1 MPSAIIA
8 AQITPRSRTIVH
20 HIKSFIKYIIV
31 GGSAALINW
40 AVFYVCLNLSMH
52 YLAACVVSFV
62 LATLWNFL
70 LARHFIFH
78 TRTHSLLKESML
90 VYIASLCALLIDMMV
105 VWGCVEWLDMQPML
119 GKIIATGVAFVFN
132 FLARYLLI
140 YKSHTQIKPNA

>member
-1 MPSAIIA
+1 M
-8 AQITPRSRTIVH
+8 H
-20 HIKSFIKYIIV
+20 HIQSFIKYIIV

-40 AVFYVCLNLSMH
+40 AVFYVCLKLSLH

-70 LARHFIFH
+70 LARRFIFH
-78 TRTHSLLKESML
+78 TRAHSLLKESVL
-90 VYIASLCALLIDMMV
+90 VYIASLCGLLIDMAV

-140 YKSHTQIKPNA
+140 YKSHKPHAQSANNTQHTESRI